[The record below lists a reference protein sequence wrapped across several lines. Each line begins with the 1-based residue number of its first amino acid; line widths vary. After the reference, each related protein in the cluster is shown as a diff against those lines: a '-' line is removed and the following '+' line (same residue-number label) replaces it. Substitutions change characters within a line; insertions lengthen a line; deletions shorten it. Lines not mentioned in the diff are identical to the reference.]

1 MKTYLL
7 RHVQVFF
14 YSLGQLARTPFA
26 SLMTIAVIGIALALP
41 SGLYLLIDNAQRV
54 SAGWDGSPKISLFL
68 KQDTGDKV
76 AKDLAKKIRRMPAVR
91 SVDYIAP
98 DEALAEF
105 RRWSGFGD
113 VLDALDHNPLPPV
126 LIVQPAKGSEDPNA
140 VERLLNELR
149 RHGDVES
156 ARLDLAWV
164 KRLYQLLQLAR
175 RGVWILA
182 VLLGLAVAL
191 IMGNTIRLAVL
202 NRRDEIEI
210 IKLVGGT
217 NAFIRRPFLYTG
229 LVQGVAGALAAWA
242 LVSTVLALLSQP
254 IADLAHLYAS
264 SFVPQALGVRGTL
277 ILLGA
282 GGALGWLGSRLAVGR
297 HLRDIEPR

>member
-68 KQDTGDKV
+68 KQNTGDRV
-76 AKDLAKKIRRMPAVR
+76 TKDLAEKIRRMPAVK

-98 DEALAEF
+98 EDALAEF

-113 VLDALDHNPLPPV
+113 ALDALDQNPLPPV
-126 LIVQPAKGSEDPNA
+126 LIVQPGANSENPNA
-140 VERLLNELR
+140 VERLVDELR

-156 ARLDLAWV
+156 AQLDLAWV

-182 VLLGLAVAL
+182 VLLGLAVIL

-229 LVQGVAGALAAWA
+229 LMQGIAGALVAWA
-242 LVSTVLALLSQP
+242 LVSAVLALLSQP

-264 SFVPQALGVRGTL
+264 SFVPQALGARGAL

-282 GGALGWLGSRLAVGR
+282 GGALGWLGSRFAVAR

>member
-14 YSLGQLARTPFA
+14 YSLGQLARTPLA

-68 KQDTGDKV
+68 KQDTREKV
-76 AKDLAKKIRRMPAVR
+76 AKGLAEKIRRMPAVR
-91 SVDYIAP
+91 SVDYISP

-113 VLDALDHNPLPPV
+113 ALDALDHNPLPPV
-126 LIVQPAKGSEDPNA
+126 LIVQPAAGSVDPNA
-140 VERLLNELR
+140 IEQLLHELR

-156 ARLDLAWV
+156 AQLDLAWV

-182 VLLGLAVAL
+182 VLLGLAVIL

-210 IKLVGGT
+210 VKLVGGT

-229 LVQGVAGALAAWA
+229 LVQGIAGALAAWA
-242 LVSTVLALLSQP
+242 LVSAVLALLSQP
-254 IADLAHLYAS
+254 IADLARLYAS
-264 SFVPQALGVRGTL
+264 SFVPQALGGRGML
-277 ILLGA
+277 ILLA
-282 GGALGWLGSRLAVGR
+282 TGGALGWLGSRFAVGR

>member
-41 SGLYLLIDNAQRV
+41 SGLYLLIDNTQRV

-68 KQDTGDKV
+68 KQATGGKV
-76 AKDLAKKIRRMPAVR
+76 AKGLAEKIRRMPTVR
-91 SVDYIAP
+91 SVDYISP

-126 LIVQPAKGSEDPNA
+126 LIVQPAAGSEDPNA
-140 VERLLNELR
+140 VERLVNELR

-182 VLLGLAVAL
+182 VLLGLAVTL

-254 IADLAHLYAS
+254 IADLARLYAS

-282 GGALGWLGSRLAVGR
+282 GGALGWLGSRFAVGR